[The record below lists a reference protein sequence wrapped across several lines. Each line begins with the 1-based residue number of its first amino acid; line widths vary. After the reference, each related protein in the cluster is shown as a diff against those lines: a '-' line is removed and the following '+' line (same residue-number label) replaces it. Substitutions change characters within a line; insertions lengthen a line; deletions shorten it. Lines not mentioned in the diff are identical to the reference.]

1 FLQIPSPSR
10 TIPRAPRVLRWG
22 SPESSH
28 AVVDAGFRFRPPD
41 DPRRRTS
48 PPNTKRRTMAV
59 PPWLEANWRPP
70 ALVTRHRPQPRKTVR
85 FKPRIECLENR
96 LPPATITVTTTAG
109 DSAVDGTVSLRE
121 AILSINAGANINA
134 DVVAVGVYG
143 VNDTIHFNISAS
155 GTVQTINVGGTG
167 NGALPALIKPMTIS
181 GYSEM

>member
-1 FLQIPSPSR
+1 
-10 TIPRAPRVLRWG
+10 
-22 SPESSH
+22 
-28 AVVDAGFRFRPPD
+28 
-41 DPRRRTS
+41 
-48 PPNTKRRTMAV
+48 MAV

-70 ALVTRHRPQPRKTVR
+70 ALATRHRRKPRKTVR

-181 GYSEM
+181 GYSEMGASMNALANADNAKILIELNGANAGPNDDGILVGPTGAGSTIRGLASNR